1 MNAKTA
7 CAIILGTVFLVL
19 FITLVIPHFTS
30 WPTVTPVS
38 AGIGVALWKG
48 RAYDTILQ
56 GIILLAG
63 VMSIL
68 LLLGLKQSG
77 RMPP

>member
-7 CAIILGTVFLVL
+7 CAIILGTIFLVL
-19 FITLVIPHFTS
+19 FIALVVPDLTS
-30 WPTVTPVS
+30 WPRVIPVS
-38 AGIGVALWKG
+38 AGIGAALWKS
-48 RAYDTILQ
+48 RSYDTILQ

>member
-19 FITLVIPHFTS
+19 FIALVVPHFTS
-30 WPTVTPVS
+30 WLTVTPVS